1 MGRLRGWLLAMLAAV
16 LLSAVLITACG
27 YKSNYNMG
35 TGTTTAGG
43 PMVEALMPDM
53 AAAGSGQL
61 TLTINGSGFG
71 ADSVVFFNST
81 QVATMYVTGNQLMAS
96 IPASAI
102 AMQGMVSVYV
112 RSNGQNSNMV
122 NFMIN

>member
-16 LLSAVLITACG
+16 LLSAVLTTACG

-35 TGTTTAGG
+35 MGTTATGG
-43 PMVEALMPDM
+43 PMVEALMPEM
-53 AAAGSGQL
+53 ATAGSGQF
-61 TLTINGSGFG
+61 TLTINGSGF
-71 ADSVVFFNST
+71 ATDAVVFFNST
-81 QVATMYVTGNQLMAS
+81 QVATMYVTGNQLMAA
-96 IPASAI
+96 IPASSV
-102 AMQGMVSVYV
+102 AMEGMVSVYV

>member
-1 MGRLRGWLLAMLAAV
+1 MGRLGGWLLAMLTAV
-16 LLSAVLITACG
+16 LLSAVLVTACG
-27 YKSNYNMG
+27 YKSNYSMG
-35 TGTTTAGG
+35 MGTTTAGG

-71 ADSVVFFNST
+71 TDSVVFFNST

-96 IPASAI
+96 IPASALV
-102 AMQGMVSVYV
+102 MQGTVSVYV
-112 RSNGQNSNMV
+112 RTNGQNSNMV
-122 NFMIN
+122 NFMVN

>member
-1 MGRLRGWLLAMLAAV
+1 
-16 LLSAVLITACG
+16 
-27 YKSNYNMG
+27 
-35 TGTTTAGG
+35 
-43 PMVEALMPDM
+43 MVETLMPDM
-53 AAAGSGQL
+53 ATAGSGQF

-71 ADSVVFFNST
+71 TDAVVFFNST

-96 IPASAI
+96 IPASTI

-122 NFMIN
+122 DFMIN

>member
-1 MGRLRGWLLAMLAAV
+1 MGRLRGWLLAMLTAV
-16 LLSAVLITACG
+16 LLSAVLVTACG
-27 YKSNYNMG
+27 YKSNYSMG
-35 TGTTTAGG
+35 MGTTTAGG

-53 AAAGSGQL
+53 ATAGSGQF

-96 IPASAI
+96 IPASALV
-102 AMQGMVSVYV
+102 MQGTFSVYV
-112 RSNGQNSNMV
+112 RTNGQDSNMV

>member
-1 MGRLRGWLLAMLAAV
+1 MGCLRGWLLAMLTAV

-35 TGTTTAGG
+35 MGTTMAGG

-53 AAAGSGQL
+53 ATAGSGQF
-61 TLTINGSGFG
+61 TLTINGSGF
-71 ADSVVFFNST
+71 ATDSAVFFNST
-81 QVATMYVTGNQLMAS
+81 QVATMYVTGNQLMAA
-96 IPASAI
+96 IPASALV
-102 AMQGMVSVYV
+102 MQGTVSVYV
-112 RSNGQNSNMV
+112 RTNGQNSNMV